1 MDNLL
6 FEKIQSDLKEAQ
18 LSRDELKVST
28 LRLLL
33 SEVKNLEINKGNP
46 LSDQDIISIIQKEVK
61 KRKEAVLGF
70 RSGQREELAQKEESE
85 AKILENY
92 LPEGLTGEEL
102 TKIVESSITEVG
114 ATTIAEMGKVMTNVM
129 AKVAGRAD
137 GGTVSSLVKE
147 RLL

>member
-1 MDNLL
+1 MDNML

>member
-1 MDNLL
+1 ML